1 MSFVPDDFRPGL
13 SATEVDR
20 ALRGAVSAYDR
31 ARRNVAL
38 WFTDALERGL
48 YRDLG
53 HASMEIYAREGLGF
67 SPGRTRQFLALARDL
82 RRLPHLRAAV
92 TDGRLGWTKAQEV
105 ARVVA
110 PASEAAWVERA
121 VALPRD
127 ELRREVATARARARG
142 ARLAARGKAA
152 GQLESSTTRATSTRG
167 DGSSRAAAPAA
178 APATIP
184 PTTIAIQLDALEL
197 ARFDALV
204 TAARRSGAVAADATR
219 AEIVLS
225 GLAALTKTPQRV
237 RRGRGVGRT
246 HGSASCQYNGARHLA
261 PAATVIVQRCPE
273 CDAAFALTT
282 AGPKRLDRAADA
294 ALACDHVAR
303 DARGHNRSAVPPAVR
318 RQVLDRDGHRCT
330 TAGCDN
336 TRFLEVHHVV
346 PRAQGGTN
354 TTDNLT
360 TLCARCHRFAHERAP
375 AP

>member
-1 MSFVPDDFRPGL
+1 MSQESQDFRSGL
-13 SATEVDR
+13 PAAEVDR
-20 ALRGAVSAYDR
+20 ALRGAVTAYDR

-82 RRLPHLRAAV
+82 RRLPRLRAAV
-92 TDGRLGWTKAQEV
+92 ADGRLGWTKAQGV

-121 VALPRD
+121 VALPRE
-127 ELRREVATARARARG
+127 ELRREVATARARARS
-142 ARLAARGKAA
+142 ARLAARGQAA
-152 GQLESSTTRATSTRG
+152 GQLELSTARATSTRG
-167 DGSSRAAAPAA
+167 DGSSHAAAPAA
-178 APATIP
+178 APAIIP

-204 TAARRSGAVAADATR
+204 AAAKRSGAVAADATR
-219 AEIVLS
+219 AEIVLA
-225 GLAALTKTPQRV
+225 GLAALTENSQRV
-237 RRGRGVGRT
+237 RRGRRATGASS
-246 HGSASCQYNGARHLA
+246 SARRPA

-273 CDAAFALTT
+273 CEAAFALTS
-282 AGPKRLDRAADA
+282 GGQKRLDRAAA
-294 ALACDHVAR
+294 AAIACDHVAR
-303 DARGHNRSAVPPAVR
+303 DSRGHNRSEIPPAVR

-330 TAGCDN
+330 TPGCGN
-336 TRFLEVHHVV
+336 THFLDVHHVV
-346 PRAQGGTN
+346 PRAAGGSN
-354 TTDNLT
+354 RPENLI
-360 TLCARCHRFAHERAP
+360 TLCARCHRFTHERAP